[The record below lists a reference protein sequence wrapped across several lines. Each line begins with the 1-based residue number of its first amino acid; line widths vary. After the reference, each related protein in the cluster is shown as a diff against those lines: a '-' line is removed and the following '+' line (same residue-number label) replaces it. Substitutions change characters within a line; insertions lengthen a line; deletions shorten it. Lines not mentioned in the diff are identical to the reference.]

1 MIERRSR
8 ASANAFTVG
17 SRPSIVLEITV
28 AVSVTCGVGGD
39 GGIGA
44 ERVMPANPPTV
55 MGPGV
60 YALVDGIGATVE
72 ADWLPPEARAERFRR
87 VA

>member
-1 MIERRSR
+1 MIERLSR
-8 ASANAFTVG
+8 ASANSFTVG
-17 SRPSIVLEITV
+17 SCPSIVLEVTV
-28 AVSVTCGVGGD
+28 AVSVTCRAGGS

-44 ERVMPANPPTV
+44 DRVMPANPPTV

-60 YALVDGIGATVE
+60 FALLDSIGATVE
-72 ADWLPPEARAERFRR
+72 ADSLPPEVRVERFGW

>member
-1 MIERRSR
+1 MIERPSR
-8 ASANAFTVG
+8 ASANSLTVG

-28 AVSVTCGVGGD
+28 AVSVTCGAGGS
-39 GGIGA
+39 GGIGDD
-44 ERVMPANPPTV
+44 RVMPANPPTV

-60 YALVDGIGATVE
+60 FALLDGVGATVE
-72 ADWLPPEARAERFRR
+72 ADWLPPEVRAERFGR